1 MEGDDLN
8 QVLNMAKEG
17 HYQKACFSQFK
28 ATHKGQELSTA
39 MTEHPNQYYQ
49 ESVHGGPPSGGSST
63 NAAVKKLK
71 TERVNMY

>member
-1 MEGDDLN
+1 MEGEDLN

-49 ESVHGGPPSGGSST
+49 ESINGGPKIAQSANP
-63 NAAVKKLK
+63 AAKKLK